1 MDISGLRVSTL
12 DSHSFARLRLY
23 PASGQFEIMAAT
35 RPIFCGAGWEEA
47 GREAPGHSSPRRAES
62 GDMERAQR
70 RARRA
75 VRDIC
80 LCNPM
85 AYFCTL
91 TIDAARLD
99 RYDERATWA
108 KMRAWLGNHVQRRGL
123 KYVFVP
129 EHHKDGAIHWH
140 GLINA
145 ALPLADSGTLIGV
158 PGAKRPRKP
167 RSAAQRREW
176 LADGARV
183 CYNVPSWRWGFS
195 TAEAL
200 HGDYGAAVSYVCKY
214 IGKDMGQKIGGRWYY
229 SGGDLARPVDAPVDA
244 TFDEIAALD
253 GAYKADIP
261 GAAMAI
267 AIYRGKW
274 EPESIPAG
282 GWNLS
287 TLLAPAEI

>member
-12 DSHSFARLRLY
+12 DSHSFARLRIY

-35 RPIFCGAGWEEA
+35 RPIFCGAGWEEV
-47 GREAPGHSSPRRAES
+47 GREAPGHSAPRRAES

-99 RYDERATWA
+99 RYDERAIWS

-145 ALPLADSGTLIGV
+145 ALPLVDSGTLIGV

-176 LADGARV
+176 LADVARV

-287 TLLAPAEI
+287 TLPAPAEM